1 MFSTYNVSE
10 SLSVTHPFSSPV
22 GSPLPHLVHPRYLYV
37 SDVFHLFQIHSM
49 RIALDDTRGH
59 RDRLRK
65 ESEVIVEN
73 INHWVKEQK

>member
-1 MFSTYNVSE
+1 
-10 SLSVTHPFSSPV
+10 
-22 GSPLPHLVHPRYLYV
+22 
-37 SDVFHLFQIHSM
+37 M

-59 RDRLRK
+59 RDRLQR